1 MKNKELDADSGAE
14 SLYVVCK
21 ECGDD
26 LPQGKGA
33 RHLAAR
39 LMGYCRYCYKAH
51 FPERKARG
59 TDTEAFAPEIREPSD
74 SPWEWNESIRMM
86 YDETDRYER

>member
-1 MKNKELDADSGAE
+1 MSSARSAE
-14 SLYVVCK
+14 TTC
-21 ECGDD
+21 
-26 LPQGKGA
+26 PQGKRA

-39 LMGYCRYCYKAH
+39 LMGYCLYCYKAH
-51 FPERKARG
+51 FPERKAG
-59 TDTEAFAPEIREPSD
+59 AVDTEAFSPEMNQPSD